1 MTAETT
7 TPKSPAIARPSG
19 PRRGRALMLLAL
31 LAFTAAGLYTG
42 MRWHSTF
49 ERWLV
54 PNAGSGPAA
63 TSEPSSAARGAA
75 KKQLWTCGM
84 HPQVIQDHPG
94 DCPICHMKLTPLV
107 AGDPTVGTQPSPSGG
122 PASTDGNGERKVK
135 YWHDPMMNPS
145 YISDRPGKSP
155 MGMDLVPVYE
165 DEAKPAGAAVV
176 IDPAVVQ
183 NMGVRTVVATRGTLS
198 QRVRATATIVEP
210 ESARTDINL
219 RVSGWIEKLY
229 ADKDGMALRK
239 GDPLFDLYSPDLRLA
254 IEELIAARK
263 AGASAASEG
272 GSTLK
277 ATGESLI
284 AAAELRLQTL
294 GLSPEQIQQLGGME
308 HAPATVMFASPVD
321 GIVEDKANVYKG
333 SSIMSGQLVLR
344 LADRSTMWVEGRV
357 PEGSLRRIRVGQSA
371 SVSVTGLGGRELTG
385 DVVFIHP
392 NLDEMTR
399 TALVRVAVPNAD
411 GALRGGMYAVASIDS
426 GSSDPVTIV
435 PREAVI
441 DSGESQLV
449 FVATGKGRFEPRRV
463 VVGASGEGGLVQIV
477 SGVEPGET
485 VVASG
490 QFLLDS
496 ESRLREAIAKFLGQS
511 TSSSSAPG
519 TPAIQHAAHPSVAD
533 AKAPA
538 ALVDRVIAE
547 YLLIAEPLGQE
558 QPDTPPAKVDGLLA
572 AIDELTDKAEGAD
585 AKRLSTDAHGSVAAM
600 RSLSTDKQRELFK
613 RVSATVIALVDAMP
627 PSESVAESLYV
638 ANCPMAK
645 ADWLQ
650 RSQDLANPYYAE
662 NMKECG
668 SIVRRVGEKPS
679 PGKRGAP

>member
-1 MTAETT
+1 MTAETPT
-7 TPKSPAIARPSG
+7 TNVPALAHPSS
-19 PRRGRALMLLAL
+19 PRRGRLPMGLAL
-31 LAFTAAGLYTG
+31 LAFTAGGIYVG

-54 PNAGSGPAA
+54 PSAGSAVPAA
-63 TSEPSSAARGAA
+63 SDQGSTVPGTA

-107 AGDPTVGTQPSPSGG
+107 TGDEASTSAGSPGA
-122 PASTDGNGERKVK
+122 PASSNRERKVK
-135 YWHDPMMNPS
+135 YWHDPMMNPP

-183 NMGVRTVVATRGTLS
+183 NMGVRTVAAARVALS
-198 QRVRATATIVEP
+198 QRVRATATVVEP

-219 RVSGWIEKLY
+219 RVSGWIERLY
-229 ADKDGMALRK
+229 ADKDGMAVRQ

-254 IEELIAARK
+254 IEELIAAKK
-263 AGASAASEG
+263 AGTSGASDGAIP
-272 GSTLK
+272 LK
-277 ATGESLI
+277 ATGDALV

-294 GLSPEQIQQLGGME
+294 GLSQEQIRQLAGAE
-308 HAPATVMFASPVD
+308 HAPATVTFNSPVN
-321 GIVEDKANVYKG
+321 GIVVDKANVYKG
-333 SSIMSGQLVLR
+333 ASVMSGQLVLR
-344 LADRSTMWVEGRV
+344 LADRSTMWVDARV
-357 PEGSLRRIRVGQSA
+357 PEGSLGRVRIGQHA
-371 SVSVTGLGGRELTG
+371 SLTVTGLAGGELAG
-385 DVVFIHP
+385 DVAFIHP

-399 TALVRVAVPNAD
+399 TALVRVVVANPD
-411 GALRGGMYAVASIDS
+411 GLLRAGMFAIAAIETAP
-426 GSSDPVTIV
+426 GEPVTVV

-441 DSGESQLV
+441 DSGESQLI

-463 VVGASGEGGLVQIV
+463 VVGASGDGGLVQIV

-511 TSSSSAPG
+511 ASAS
-519 TPAIQHAAHPSVAD
+519 PAAAAPATEHAAHIAVAD

-538 ALVDRVIAE
+538 AIVDRVVSE
-547 YLLIAEPLGQE
+547 YLSIAEPLGQE
-558 QPDTPPAKVDGLLA
+558 KPDTPPASVDGLLA
-572 AIDELTDKAEGAD
+572 AIDALAEKAEGVD
-585 AKRLSTDAHGSVAAM
+585 ATRLVSEMRLSVAAM
-600 RSLSTDKQRELFK
+600 RSQPTDKQRDLFK
-613 RVSATVIALVDAMP
+613 RVSAAVIALVDAMP
-627 PSESVAESLYV
+627 PSESVTHNLYV

-650 RSQDLANPYYAE
+650 RSEELANPYYAE
-662 NMKECG
+662 DMKECG
-668 SIVRRVGEKPS
+668 SIVRRIGDKPAG
-679 PGKRGAP
+679 GKRGAP